1 MSSMTC
7 RCSSPPAYVRFG
19 TLYSLL
25 VWLGCLI
32 CSCVGYDR
40 ATLATG
46 RSFLGKLITRTTVV
60 AASNGNTGPSGN
72 DEYMVRP
79 YGPGNSGPVGMF
91 GGRGGLTSSISSER
105 ELSEVLIEAPSLQS
119 RRISATI
126 LVDDEIDEVWKIIT
140 DYNNL
145 ANHVPNLVQSYVV
158 QENPASK
165 YSYRIQIPREI
176 TLMT

>member
-1 MSSMTC
+1 MSGS
-7 RCSSPPAYVRFG
+7 G

-60 AASNGNTGPSGN
+60 AASNGNTALAAMTSTWCGRTVL
-72 DEYMVRP
+72 EIV
-79 YGPGNSGPVGMF
+79 VGMF

-105 ELSEVLIEAPSLQS
+105 ELSEVLIEAFAAVKAHL
-119 RRISATI
+119 ATI